1 VTRSVNDTECTV
13 VTDVSRLAPI
23 KQQCPEHITFDQIK
37 VVIAILH
44 RRFGM
49 QVDNDSDLL
58 TASAAVNL
66 LTLVKHR
73 KMYLYVWYL
82 CVKLSVSSPLYIHL
96 KSALLN

>member
-1 VTRSVNDTECTV
+1 VTCFVIDMKFTV

-66 LTLVKHR
+66 LIRVKQ
-73 KMYLYVWYL
+73 
-82 CVKLSVSSPLYIHL
+82 LSCIERCGFMCGISL
-96 KSALLN
+96 

>member
-1 VTRSVNDTECTV
+1 MLCWDTVSHGQFT

-44 RRFGM
+44 RRFGL
-49 QVDNDSDLL
+49 QVDNDSDVL

-66 LTLVKHR
+66 TATEVALSK
-73 KMYLYVWYL
+73 YLL
-82 CVKLSVSSPLYIHL
+82 
-96 KSALLN
+96 

>member
-1 VTRSVNDTECTV
+1 MRCSDVVVVHLASDNEFT

-49 QVDNDSDLL
+49 QVDNDSDVL
-58 TASAAVNL
+58 TVSAAVS
-66 LTLVKHR
+66 LTILAVEG
-73 KMYLYVWYL
+73 L
-82 CVKLSVSSPLYIHL
+82 
-96 KSALLN
+96 